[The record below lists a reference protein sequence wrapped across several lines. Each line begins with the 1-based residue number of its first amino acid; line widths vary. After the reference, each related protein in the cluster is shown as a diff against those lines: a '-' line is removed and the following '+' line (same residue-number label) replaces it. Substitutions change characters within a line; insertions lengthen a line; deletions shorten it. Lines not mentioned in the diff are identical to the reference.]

1 MPAKEG
7 YTTCPQTPLGQP
19 CTVACAQDF
28 SGASTVYKCELVNGQ
43 PTFVPQ
49 GTEQVCNKIQYARKH
64 ASALCLFTFIRLSWL
79 HAFSEVAKRCNT
91 RVFRASMCFSAGLA
105 R

>member
-1 MPAKEG
+1 MLKPDPQTISCAGAADCQAQCCTQACTMPAKEG

-64 ASALCLFTFIRLSWL
+64 ASAL
-79 HAFSEVAKRCNT
+79 
-91 RVFRASMCFSAGLA
+91 
-105 R
+105 